1 MTKEFYILLAL
12 LLITGFGT
20 AGVIFFHDDTANS
33 DPMVQLQQEVCL
45 KLRQNAIKLFQR
57 HELFESEAELRRLL
71 KLDPENREM
80 MLLFGRILFETGR
93 VRESGEIFRH
103 IMALSPIDTGARN
116 NLAVIMASE
125 GKFEAAEREL
135 ISISDRD
142 SIRRIAPGNL
152 AAVRKAA
159 ELAKLGRRFAIVPE
173 TGKTDFR
180 VIGAISVRTV
190 ELHPENK
197 SK

>member
-1 MTKEFYILLAL
+1 M
-12 LLITGFGT
+12 
-20 AGVIFFHDDTANS
+20 
-33 DPMVQLQQEVCL
+33 

-80 MLLFGRILFETGR
+80 MLFFGRILFETGR

-135 ISISDRD
+135 ISISDKD

-173 TGKTDFR
+173 IGKTDFR